1 MTLQL
6 FGHPFSSYTQK
17 VLTALYEN
25 STPFTQRVLT
35 PEDPATGA
43 EFAKLWPIKKFPL
56 LLDGEVV
63 VIESSTIIEYLA
75 LHHPGRMLLLPKHPD
90 AALQVRML
98 DRFFDNYIMTP
109 MQKIVGDRLRP
120 ENARDSHGVE
130 QAKAVVNTAY
140 GWLETTLAQRTW
152 AAGEEFT
159 MADCAAAPALFYAD
173 WVAEIGSAFARVRDY
188 RQRLLAR
195 PSVARA
201 IDEARPYRP
210 YFPGGAPSR
219 D

>member
-17 VLTALYEN
+17 VLVALYE
-25 STPFTQRVLT
+25 TGTEFTRRVIG
-35 PEDPATGA
+35 PDDPGTFA
-43 EFAKLWPIKKFPL
+43 EFAKLSPIKKFPILVDGDRVL
-56 LLDGEVV
+56 L
-63 VIESSTIIEYLA
+63 ESSVIIEHVA
-75 LHHPGRMLLLPKHPD
+75 LHYPGGTHLIPEDSDRAID
-90 AALQVRML
+90 VRML

-120 ENARDSHGVE
+120 ADLRDAHGV
-130 QAKAVVNTAY
+130 QGAKSALTTAY
-140 GWLETTLAQRTW
+140 SWLNDTLAQRSW
-152 AAGEEFT
+152 AEGKDFT

-173 WVAEIGSAFARVRDY
+173 WVHEIGASFPRLRDY
-188 RQRLLAR
+188 RERLLAR
-195 PSVARA
+195 PSVVRA

-210 YFPGGAPSR
+210 LFPGGAPSR